1 MTAQPALDLVNEIK
15 STGNK
20 LSKSD
25 IWKETL
31 YIYGIVD
38 QDWLLIWQL
47 FFQTMFFKIHC
58 GLVDLD
64 PLAHTFI
71 DLIFFVCE
79 TINIPIAV
87 QIIHF
92 DCLYEV
98 KY

>member
-1 MTAQPALDLVNEIK
+1 MTVI
-15 STGNK
+15 
-20 LSKSD
+20 
-25 IWKETL
+25 
-31 YIYGIVD
+31 
-38 QDWLLIWQL
+38 
-47 FFQTMFFKIHC
+47 FQTMFFKIHC